1 MKKPLKILAEV
12 SLILPMFC
20 AIVMA
25 MDVEYIGSIS
35 DGLFAPT
42 SIDVS
47 DDQVAVLEPFSR
59 QITTYTADG
68 ILRQKINIEGE
79 ASGLARLSEYEYL
92 FCDRSDRTVI
102 SVNLLNGRQ
111 FIFLQNEGMVR
122 PVDII
127 NGIEKIY
134 ILDAGNGR
142 ILISNSIGS
151 VEGRLDIVNSSGDRI
166 GFASSFTFDRGRGI
180 FYILDQLSSSI
191 WMIGA
196 DGQFLG
202 DFCSFG
208 GSDGEITRGGE
219 IARDPNGN
227 IFVTDR
233 FQGLVAVFSPDGEFI
248 DNINLSDF
256 NLSALS
262 LPSGLAV
269 DNQGFVYISTTE
281 SRRIEII
288 YVDINGAPSQ
298 ALTALQAY
306 PADDD
311 TLDVDNVKLVSC
323 LEDNSGF
330 LAISGFDFQL
340 FSDNDLELPLTEMI
354 NLAPSE
360 EPNDSLGASVFAEW
374 IVETDLEK
382 NSAYNWRVRARNGE
396 TVGDWTQMRKFYT
409 RSLPKAFSLSQ
420 NYPNP
425 FNPSTYISFEIPT
438 ETDASVTIF
447 NSLGQAVRTIY
458 RQGLPA
464 GRHEI
469 IWNGRDD
476 NGNVL
481 ASGIYFYR
489 LTAGN
494 FSKTLKMVMV
504 K

>member
-1 MKKPLKILAEV
+1 MKKLIRILAEV
-12 SLILPMFC
+12 SLILPMFF
-20 AIVMA
+20 ALVMA
-25 MDVEYIGSIS
+25 MDVEYVGSIS

-59 QITTYTADG
+59 QITTYTAVG
-68 ILRQKINIEGE
+68 ILRQKIDIDGE

-92 FCDRSDRTVI
+92 FCDRSDRTVNSI
-102 SVNLLNGRQ
+102 NLLDGRQ
-111 FIFLQNEGMVR
+111 FIFLQNEGMFR

-127 NGIEKIY
+127 NGIDRIY
-134 ILDAGNGR
+134 ILDAGNGK
-142 ILISNSIGS
+142 ILISNSIGT
-151 VEGRLDIVNSSGDRI
+151 VEGSLDLVNSDGDRI
-166 GFASSFTFDRGRGI
+166 GFASSFTLDRERGI
-180 FYILDQLSSSI
+180 FYVFDQLSSNI

-208 GSDGEITRGGE
+208 GSDGEVTRGGE

-248 DNINLSDF
+248 GNINLSDF
-256 NLSALS
+256 DLSSLS

-281 SRRIEII
+281 NRRIEII
-288 YVDINGAPSQ
+288 YVNISGAPSQ

-311 TLDVDNVKLVSC
+311 TLDVDNVRLVSYI
-323 LEDNSGF
+323 EDDSGF
-330 LAISGFDFQL
+330 LTISGFDFQL

-374 IVETDLEK
+374 VVETDLEK

-396 TVGDWTQMRKFYT
+396 TVGEWTQMKKFYVQ
-409 RSLPKAFSLSQ
+409 SLPKSFSLSQ

-425 FNPSTYISFEIPT
+425 FNPSTYISFEIPK
-438 ETDASVTIF
+438 ETDASITIF
-447 NSLGQAVRTIY
+447 NSLGQVVRTIY

-476 NGNVL
+476 DGNVL

-489 LTAGN
+489 LTAGD
-494 FSKTLKMVMV
+494 FSKTRKMVMI